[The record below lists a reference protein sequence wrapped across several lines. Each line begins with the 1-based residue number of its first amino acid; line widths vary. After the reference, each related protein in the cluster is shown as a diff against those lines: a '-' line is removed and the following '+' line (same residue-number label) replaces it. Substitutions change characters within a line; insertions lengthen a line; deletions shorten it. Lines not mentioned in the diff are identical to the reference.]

1 MEKKLFDMMQWGRIE
16 GVVYAEED
24 KPYDFLGV
32 HEQDGGSLVQAYFPD
47 ARAVSVVTGKEETP
61 MERVDESGFY
71 AAYFTKKKFGAYH
84 YRVAYDEGE
93 VMAEDIYRFAPTISE
108 EEMELFSKGIHYTVY
123 QMLGAHPMTV
133 DGVRGVRF
141 AVWAPNAMRVSVVG
155 DFNFWDGRRMPMHRH
170 EKYGIFELFV
180 PGLKPGDIYK
190 YELKVK
196 GGLTVLKADPYA
208 FAAEKRPNTASVISD
223 SSSFVWQ
230 DEEWQQQKKAV
241 DGKEKP
247 MSVYEMHLGSFKKPK
262 EEDGSFYNYREL
274 AVMTAEYVKKMG
286 YTHIELL
293 PVMEHPF
300 DGSWGYQVTGY
311 YAPTARYGKPEDFKF
326 FVNYMHENGIGVIL
340 DWVPAH
346 FPRDTFG
353 LAAFD
358 GTSLYE
364 HKDPR
369 QGSHPHWGTLI
380 FNYGRPQVSNFLIAN
395 ALYWAEEFHADG
407 IRIDAVASMLYLD
420 YGKKDGEWI
429 ANKYGGKE
437 NLEAI
442 ELFRHMN
449 SIMKKRNPG
458 VMMIAEES
466 TAWPMVTGDVKE
478 GGLGFDYKW
487 NMGWMNDFTN
497 YMKTDPIYRSGN
509 QGALTFS
516 IMYAYSEN
524 FMLVLSHDEVVHGKC
539 SMINKMPGSYEQK
552 FANLRAAYAYM
563 MMHPGKK
570 LLFMGQ
576 DFAQFSEWSEAKSLD
591 WELTEEYEAHRKMQ
605 AYYKALNHFYK
616 ANPALYEVDYDTEG
630 FEWIDCMDAQRSIIT
645 FLRCSKKKKQQL
657 LVVCNFI
664 PVTQTDYRVGVPF
677 AGKFKEIFNSDAVE
691 FGGEGNGNPRVKQSK
706 PVNWNNRDN
715 SIEITIPGLS
725 VLVFSCEEEEPK
737 KKASAKKGTKA
748 KVQEK
753 PEAKASVRSNGKLEE
768 EVRKEA
774 AEMPETEEK
783 PELEEKEVKTPEKH
797 SGRAEEK
804 PKAETEEKPKA
815 EAEEKPKAETEE
827 KPKEEIKEKPKA
839 EAKKKAEQGKKSA
852 KRGKKTAKKKAR

>member
-24 KPYDFLGV
+24 KPYEFLGV

-71 AAYFTKKKFGAYH
+71 AAYFTKKKLEAYH
-84 YRVAYDEGE
+84 YRVAYDDGE
-93 VMAEDIYRFAPTISE
+93 IMAEDIYRFAPTISE

-141 AVWAPNAMRVSVVG
+141 AVWAPNAVRVSVVG

-208 FAAEKRPNTASVISD
+208 SAAEKRPNTASVVSD
-223 SSSFVWQ
+223 SSSFVWK
-230 DEEWQQQKKAV
+230 DEEWQRQKKTE
-241 DGKEKP
+241 DSKEKP

-274 AVMTAEYVKKMG
+274 AVMTAEYVKQMG

-358 GTSLYE
+358 GTFLYE

-429 ANKYGGKE
+429 ANRYGGKE

-466 TAWPMVTGDVKE
+466 TAWPMVTGEVED

-576 DFAQFSEWSEAKSLD
+576 DFGQFSEWSEAKSLE
-591 WELTEEYEAHRKMQ
+591 WELTEEYEVHRKMQ
-605 AYYKALNHFYK
+605 MYYKALNHFYK
-616 ANPALYEVDYDTEG
+616 GNPALYEADYNTEG

-691 FGGEGNGNPRVKQSK
+691 FGGEGSGNPRVKQSK

-715 SIEITIPGLS
+715 SIEITVPGLS

-737 KKASAKKGTKA
+737 KKAPVKRGTKA
-748 KVQEK
+748 KEQEK
-753 PEAKASVRSNGKLEE
+753 PEAKAPAKTKRSGKPKAEE
-768 EVRKEA
+768 KEE
-774 AEMPETEEK
+774 AEELPETEVQPKEEAEEL
-783 PELEEKEVKTPEKH
+783 PETEVQPEEKEVKETEKH
-797 SGRAEEK
+797 SG
-804 PKAETEEKPKA
+804 KAETEEVQPVAEKKPGT
-815 EAEEKPKAETEE
+815 EA
-827 KPKEEIKEKPKA
+827 KPKA
-839 EAKKKAEQGKKSA
+839 EAKKKPAPGKKSA
-852 KRGKKTAKKKAR
+852 KRGKKSTKKKTK